1 VSRAA
6 TLLLGV
12 AFLMAGAAKLA
23 SAGWPAQADAM
34 GAPRPV
40 ARVLPVVEIV
50 LGALLLVG
58 LGEPWTVLVAAVLL
72 LGFTGVLVLRLTQGR
87 RVPCACFGTTRRP
100 ISWWTV
106 GRNVALLAVAGIA
119 LVAS

>member
-1 VSRAA
+1 MSRAA

-12 AFLMAGAAKLA
+12 TFLMAGAAKLA
-23 SAGWPAQADAM
+23 SASWPAQADAM
-34 GAPRPV
+34 GAPRAV
-40 ARVLPVVEIV
+40 ARILPFVEVV

-58 LGEPWTVLVAAVLL
+58 IGEPWTVVAAAVVLL
-72 LGFTGVLVLRLTQGR
+72 AFTGVLVLRLAQGR
-87 RVPCACFGTTRRP
+87 RVPCACFGTARRP

-106 GRNVALLAVAGIA
+106 GRNVALLAVAGLA